1 MIEIYSSRNESRSPV
16 REDSITK
23 GCWIRLIRPTDEEL
37 SYVCE
42 ALSLDKDEL
51 MILLD
56 EEERPRVEYDDDISI
71 ILIDTPYVDTGEDIE
86 SYTTIPA
93 GFVLLPE
100 YILTVSLRKNPILD
114 QFASG
119 KIKNFSTEDRVR
131 FILLFLYKN
140 ADMFVQ
146 NLRQIDRRTS
156 EIEKTLKQ
164 STKNEQLFHML
175 TLSKSLVYI
184 TNSLKGNE
192 AVLKK
197 LSRSSVGARMLTED
211 DRDLLDD
218 AIIENRQAL
227 EMAQTFSETIAST
240 MGAFASIINNNA
252 NWIMKLFTCFAAVL
266 TVPMLVAGYFGM
278 NVDIPLTEHPQA
290 FFLVV
295 LGSLGVSA
303 LLLVIMFR
311 KKII

>member
-1 MIEIYSSRNESRSPV
+1 MIEIYSSITESRLPV
-16 REDSITK
+16 LQDTITK
-23 GCWIRLIRPTDEEL
+23 GSWIRLIRPTDEEV
-37 SYVCE
+37 SYVCD

-51 MILLD
+51 TILLD
-56 EEERPRVEYDDDISI
+56 EEERPRVEHDAGISL
-71 ILIDTPYVDTGEDIE
+71 ILIDTPYVDTEEDIE

-93 GFVLLPE
+93 GFVLLPDN
-100 YILTVSLRKNPILD
+100 IITVSLRKNPILD

-119 KIKNFSTEDRVR
+119 KIKNFSTANRIN

-146 NLRQIDRRTS
+146 ILRKIDKRIG
-156 EIEKTLKQ
+156 EIEQTLKK

-184 TNSLKGNE
+184 TNSLKGND

-197 LSRSSVGARMLTED
+197 LSRSQVAAANLTED

-227 EMAQTFSETIAST
+227 EMAQTFSETISST
-240 MGAFASIINNNA
+240 MGAFASIINNNV
-252 NWIMKLFTCFAAVL
+252 NWIMKIFTIFAAIMVI
-266 TVPMLVAGYFGM
+266 PMVVAGFFGM
-278 NVDIPLTEHPQA
+278 NVSIPLEDHPFA
-290 FFLVV
+290 FISIVA
-295 LGSLGVSA
+295 GTLGVSM
-303 LLLVIMFR
+303 LLIFVLL
-311 KKII
+311 KKRIL

>member
-1 MIEIYSSRNESRSPV
+1 MIEIYSSRNEGRSPV

-252 NWIMKLFTCFAAVL
+252 NWIMKLFTCFAALL

>member
-1 MIEIYSSRNESRSPV
+1 MIEIYSSQNESRLPV
-16 REDSITK
+16 LQDTITK
-23 GCWIRLIRPTDEEL
+23 GCWIRLIRPTEEEV

-42 ALSLDKDEL
+42 ALSLDQEDL
-51 MILLD
+51 TILLD
-56 EEERPRVEYDDDISI
+56 EEERPRVEHDSGISLI
-71 ILIDTPYVDTGEDIE
+71 VIDTPYVDTGEDIE

-146 NLRQIDRRTS
+146 NLRQIDRRTG

-252 NWIMKLFTCFAAVL
+252 NWIMKLFTCFAAL
-266 TVPMLVAGYFGM
+266 ITVPMLVAGYFGM
-278 NVDIPLTEHPQA
+278 NVDVPLNEHPQA
-290 FFLVV
+290 FLLVV

-303 LLLVIMFR
+303 LLLIVLLK

>member
-1 MIEIYSSRNESRSPV
+1 MIEIYSSLNESRLPV
-16 REDSITK
+16 KQDSITK
-23 GCWIRLIRPTDEEL
+23 GCWIRLIRPTDEEVA
-37 SYVCE
+37 YVCK

-51 MILLD
+51 TILLD
-56 EEERPRVEYDDDISI
+56 EEERPRVEHDVGISL
-71 ILIDTPYVDTGEDIE
+71 ILIDTPYVDTEEDIE

-93 GFVLLPE
+93 GFVLLPDN
-100 YILTVSLRKNPILD
+100 IITVSLRKNPILD

-119 KIKNFSTEDRVR
+119 KIKNFSTANRIN

-146 NLRQIDRRTS
+146 ILRKIDKRIG
-156 EIEKTLKQ
+156 EIEQTLKK

-184 TNSLKGNE
+184 TNSLKGND

-197 LSRSSVGARMLTED
+197 LSRSQVAAANLTED

-227 EMAQTFSETIAST
+227 EMAQTFSETISST
-240 MGAFASIINNNA
+240 MGAFASIINNNV
-252 NWIMKLFTCFAAVL
+252 NWIMKLFTCFAAIMAI
-266 TVPMLVAGYFGM
+266 PMVVAGFFGM
-278 NVDIPLTEHPQA
+278 NVSIPLEDHPLA
-290 FFLVV
+290 FLAIVF
-295 LGSLGVSA
+295 GSLGLSA
-303 LLLVIMFR
+303 LLIFVML
-311 KKII
+311 KKRII

>member
-1 MIEIYSSRNESRSPV
+1 MIEIYSSLNESRLPV
-16 REDSITK
+16 KQDSITK
-23 GCWIRLIRPTDEEL
+23 GCWIRLIRPTDEEVA
-37 SYVCE
+37 YVCK

-51 MILLD
+51 TILLD
-56 EEERPRVEYDDDISI
+56 EEERPRVEHDVGISL
-71 ILIDTPYVDTGEDIE
+71 ILIDTPYVDTEEDIE

-93 GFVLLPE
+93 GFVLLPDN
-100 YILTVSLRKNPILD
+100 IITVSLRKNPILD

-119 KIKNFSTEDRVR
+119 KIKNVSTANRIN

-146 NLRQIDRRTS
+146 ILRKIDKRIG
-156 EIEKTLKQ
+156 EIEQTLKK

-184 TNSLKGNE
+184 TNSLKGND

-197 LSRSSVGARMLTED
+197 LSRSQVAAANLTED

-227 EMAQTFSETIAST
+227 EMAQTFSETISST
-240 MGAFASIINNNA
+240 MGAFASIINNNV
-252 NWIMKLFTCFAAVL
+252 NWIMKLFTCFAAIMAI
-266 TVPMLVAGYFGM
+266 PMVVAGFFGM
-278 NVDIPLTEHPQA
+278 NVSIPLEDHPLA
-290 FFLVV
+290 FLAIVF
-295 LGSLGVSA
+295 GSLGLSA
-303 LLLVIMFR
+303 LLIFVML
-311 KKII
+311 KKRII